1 MNMTA
6 AMKRVTIITRD
17 MDKALA
23 FYRDLLGFDIFYEG
37 DVGGEGVATLMG
49 VKCEKIR
56 MKVLQS
62 EGSEV
67 GMIGLMQFLNAE
79 DPPAAIETPAR
90 PSIGEP
96 ILVIPTT
103 KMKELVQRLK
113 DGGYT
118 LISEPVR
125 MEVPNRPPVHEL
137 CCRDPRWHIGQ
148 PDSTRRTLER
158 AQVWH
163 DHIPSSS
170 RRKSCP
176 GIPGSTA
183 KGERTSR

>member
-1 MNMTA
+1 MNLTA
-6 AMKRVTIITRD
+6 PMKRVTIITRD

-37 DVGGEGVATLMG
+37 DVGGDGVSTLMG
-49 VKCEKIR
+49 VRCKKIR

-67 GMIGLMQFLNAE
+67 GMIGLMQFLEAE
-79 DPPAAIETPAR
+79 DPPAPIDTPSR

-103 KMKELVQRLK
+103 NMRELVQGLK

-137 CCRDPRWHIGQ
+137 CCRDPDG
-148 PDSTRRTLER
+148 TLVNLTQR
-158 AQVWH
+158 
-163 DHIPSSS
+163 
-170 RRKSCP
+170 
-176 GIPGSTA
+176 
-183 KGERTSR
+183 GEL